1 MENFYCLLSVA
12 INYGLYFQ
20 LFIQLRNNKEIC
32 PKEDKSNLLNQL
44 FYSHSMV
51 PMGLGVRS

>member
-1 MENFYCLLSVA
+1 
-12 INYGLYFQ
+12 LYFQ

-44 FYSHSMV
+44 FYSHSMGDFWLCRYV
-51 PMGLGVRS
+51 VVAGILAFEM